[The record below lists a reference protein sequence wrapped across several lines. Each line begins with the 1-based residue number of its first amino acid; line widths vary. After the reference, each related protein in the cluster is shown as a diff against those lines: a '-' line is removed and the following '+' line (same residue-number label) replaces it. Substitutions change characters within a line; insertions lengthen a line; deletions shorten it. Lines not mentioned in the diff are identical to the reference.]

1 MSKSSELDRA
11 VKLYI
16 LDSIDCE
23 GTHQEKIDYVKECFN
38 TEYGWMIPKAGEID
52 SLASWLQGL
61 PSALDLP
68 YWNHA
73 IIELAKEWGSIPED
87 ATEKQEDKILEN
99 YWNFIANKLSQL
111 MNGYRIPKEG

>member
-1 MSKSSELDRA
+1 MSKSSELDRT

-23 GTHQEKIDYVKECFN
+23 GTTQEKIDFVRECF
-38 TEYGWMIPKAGEID
+38 TSEYGWMIPKAGEID

-61 PSALDLP
+61 PSAVSIAFYNQDILS
-68 YWNHA
+68 
-73 IIELAKEWGSIPED
+73 LAKTWDSIPED

-111 MNGYRIPKEG
+111 MNGYRIPKEV